1 MLKIILTKL
10 WCIRYHI
17 PYKFGIFIHPFVKLL
32 GNGTVSLDK
41 NVELH
46 ANVLL
51 DTAENGV
58 ITIEEGANIN
68 SYSRIEAMNFVRIES
83 DVLIGPNVYIS
94 DRNHSYKDVNTPIK
108 KQGYYSYSS
117 GGVQIGSETWIGIHT
132 AIIGNVTIGK
142 HCVIGANCVITHD
155 IPSYSVVVGNPGKI
169 IKRYNQESKKWEYFN

>member
-46 ANVLL
+46 ANMLL

-108 KQGYYSYSS
+108 KQGYYSS
-117 GGVQIGSETWIGIHT
+117 GGG
-132 AIIGNVTIGK
+132 ANRIGNMDW
-142 HCVIGANCVITHD
+142 NTH
-155 IPSYSVVVGNPGKI
+155 SYYWKCNYWKTLC
-169 IKRYNQESKKWEYFN
+169 YWC

>member
-41 NVELH
+41 SVELH

-58 ITIEEGANIN
+58 ITIEEGSNIN
-68 SYSRIEAMNFVRIES
+68 S
-83 DVLIGPNVYIS
+83 
-94 DRNHSYKDVNTPIK
+94 
-108 KQGYYSYSS
+108 
-117 GGVQIGSETWIGIHT
+117 
-132 AIIGNVTIGK
+132 
-142 HCVIGANCVITHD
+142 
-155 IPSYSVVVGNPGKI
+155 
-169 IKRYNQESKKWEYFN
+169 